1 MEGCQVTLPLPKYY
15 HLPPVLHLTLYQ
27 TIILSMEG
35 YENTLPL
42 PLPKYPVIH
51 MTFYQTIILSM

>member
-35 YENTLPL
+35 YQVTLA
-42 PLPKYPVIH
+42 LPKYHLTVFYL
-51 MTFYQTIILSM
+51 TFYQTIILSM